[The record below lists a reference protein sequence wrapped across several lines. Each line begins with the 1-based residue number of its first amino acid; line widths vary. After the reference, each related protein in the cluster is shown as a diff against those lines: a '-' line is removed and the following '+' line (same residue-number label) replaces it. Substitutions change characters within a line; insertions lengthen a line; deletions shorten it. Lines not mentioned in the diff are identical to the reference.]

1 MNNKT
6 AIQVLNSL
14 LIIHQERLSAIIWLP
29 RRFQIYLK
37 AFDIFHKLEFK
48 LELSKE
54 VLDIGGTPIE
64 YSKVVN
70 SSKVL
75 VYA

>member
-1 MNNKT
+1 MERYNLASKT
-6 AIQVLNSL
+6 ISNYTLKSL
-14 LIIHQERLSAIIWLP
+14 
-29 RRFQIYLK
+29 
-37 AFDIFHKLEFK
+37 DIFQQTSLKFK